1 LLSRVFREE
10 GTHMSRTMTRRLLGA
25 ALAIAAGGILA
36 VPAAHADSSCAVEGE
51 HLNLHH
57 SSGYDVT
64 LDASGA
70 SLGPG
75 AVIRVAPGLASDGN
89 VSGGIDGRTID
100 FRISWY
106 GTKSYVYF
114 TGTVGGDGI
123 AHGTSTAITDPVGL
137 NEGPWDSVDSLACS

>member
-1 LLSRVFREE
+1 
-10 GTHMSRTMTRRLLGA
+10 
-25 ALAIAAGGILA
+25 
-36 VPAAHADSSCAVEGE
+36 VPAAHADANCTVPGA

-64 LDASGA
+64 IDASGG

-75 AVIRVAPGLASDGN
+75 AVVRVTPELSSDGN
-89 VSGGIDGRTID
+89 VSGGIKARNIE

-114 TGTVGGDGI
+114 TGTVGDDGI
-123 AHGTSTAITDPVGL
+123 AHGTSTGITDPVNL
-137 NEGPWDSVDSLACS
+137 NEGPWDSVDPLTCS